1 MAILAAFV
9 GVIIFTVYYEI
20 LYQKREAENQTAAA
34 TAGEK
39 ASLAQNSGIWVIPKG
54 LNPDALPSPDSRG
67 AAMLTLYCVQCHDLP
82 TPAMHTAEEWE
93 VVVNRMEKEMQRRRG
108 GVLIRVMMPPEKD
121 WQILRSYLTDNAQQP
136 LDESQY
142 PDLATPA
149 GQAFQ
154 TTCSQ
159 CHAAP
164 DPAQHGPNEWARIV
178 LRMKNNISA
187 AGMEMP
193 DEQTVE
199 LITGFLKAHSKSAQS
214 ATL

>member
-1 MAILAAFV
+1 
-9 GVIIFTVYYEI
+9 
-20 LYQKREAENQTAAA
+20 
-34 TAGEK
+34 
-39 ASLAQNSGIWVIPKG
+39 
-54 LNPDALPSPDSRG
+54 
-67 AAMLTLYCVQCHDLP
+67 
-82 TPAMHTAEEWE
+82 MHTAKEWE

-121 WQILRSYLTDNAQQP
+121 WQILRSYLMGNAQQP

-149 GQAFQ
+149 GQAFVA
-154 TTCSQ
+154 TCSQ

-164 DPAQHGPNEWARIV
+164 DPAQHSPNEWARIV

-193 DEQTVE
+193 DEKTVE
-199 LITGFLKAHSKSAQS
+199 SITGFLKAHSNQAQS